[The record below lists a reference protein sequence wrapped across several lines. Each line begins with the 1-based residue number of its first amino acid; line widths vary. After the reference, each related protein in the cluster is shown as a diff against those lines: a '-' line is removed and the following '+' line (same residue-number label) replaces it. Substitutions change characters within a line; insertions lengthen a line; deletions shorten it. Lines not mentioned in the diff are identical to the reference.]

1 MQHNPNLMK
10 FTVKKM
16 ALMPIPFLSQ
26 LRIISEV
33 DFMYDFTID
42 GTLNARLHDV
52 YNAFHDPNVLVRW
65 FAPGNMMVSQ
75 FMSNFIEGGNYR
87 LILQSP
93 DGFQQTIVGCY
104 QTINLDQ
111 SLCFTWRWEDTNDTT
126 KVDIEFTCDNDT
138 TTSIKLTQSGFN
150 REEDMLHQQ
159 YGWIASLEK
168 LSLVTR
174 PQAMVA

>member
-1 MQHNPNLMK
+1 
-10 FTVKKM
+10 M
-16 ALMPIPFLSQ
+16 AQMPILFLSQ
-26 LRIISEV
+26 FIIISEV
-33 DFMYDFTID
+33 DPMYDFTIN
-42 GTLNARLHDV
+42 GTLNAGINDV
-52 YNAFHDPNVLVRW
+52 YNAFHDPSVLVRW

-93 DGFQQTIVGCY
+93 DGFQQTIVGSY
-104 QTINLDQ
+104 RSINLNKNV
-111 SLCFTWRWEDTNDTT
+111 CFTWRWEDTNDVTE
-126 KVDIEFTCDNDT
+126 VDIKFTCDNDT
-138 TTSIKLTQSGFN
+138 TTSIVLSQSGFK

-174 PQAMVA
+174 AQAMVA

>member
-1 MQHNPNLMK
+1 
-10 FTVKKM
+10 
-16 ALMPIPFLSQ
+16 MPIPFLSQ
-26 LRIISEV
+26 INRISEV
-33 DFMYDFTID
+33 VTMYDFTIN
-42 GTLNARLHDV
+42 GTLNAGLTDV
-52 YNAFHDPNVLVRW
+52 YTAFHDPNVLVRW

-93 DGFQQTIVGCY
+93 DGFQQTIIGSY
-104 QTINLDQ
+104 EAISLNEE
-111 SLCFTWRWEDTNDTT
+111 LCFTWRWEDTNDIT
-126 KVDIEFTCDNDT
+126 KVNISFTCDNDS
-138 TTSIKLTQSGFN
+138 TTSIRLTQSGFK

-174 PQAMVA
+174 KQAMGA

>member
-1 MQHNPNLMK
+1 MQNNPNLMK
-10 FTVKKM
+10 LTVKKM

-26 LRIISEV
+26 LRIIREV
-33 DFMYDFTID
+33 DSMYDFTIN
-42 GTLNARLHDV
+42 GTLNARLENV
-52 YNAFHDPNVLVRW
+52 YTAFHDPNVLVRW

-93 DGFQQTIVGCY
+93 DGFQQTIVGTY
-104 QTINLDQ
+104 ETINLSQ
-111 SLCFTWRWEDTNDTT
+111 NLYFSWRWEDTNDVTQ
-126 KVDIEFTCDNDT
+126 VGIEFNFDNPT
-138 TTSIKLTQSGFN
+138 TTSIKLSQSGFK

-174 PQAMVA
+174 PEAMVA

>member
-1 MQHNPNLMK
+1 MK
-10 FTVKKM
+10 STVKKM
-16 ALMPIPFLSQ
+16 QTMPITFISQ

-33 DFMYDFTID
+33 DSMYDFTIN
-42 GTLNARLHDV
+42 GTLNAGLDDV
-52 YNAFHDPNVLVRW
+52 YTAFHDPNVLVRW

-93 DGFQQTIVGCY
+93 DGFQQTIVGTY
-104 QTINLDQ
+104 ETINLNQ
-111 SLCFTWRWEDTNDTT
+111 RLCFTWRWEDTNDITQ
-126 KVDIEFTCDNDT
+126 VGIEFNCDNPT
-138 TTSIKLTQSGFN
+138 TTSIKLSQSGFK

-174 PQAMVA
+174 AQAMVA

>member
-1 MQHNPNLMK
+1 
-10 FTVKKM
+10 M
-16 ALMPIPFLSQ
+16 AKMPIPFLSQ
-26 LRIISEV
+26 FIIISEV
-33 DFMYDFTID
+33 DSMYDFTIN
-42 GTLNARLHDV
+42 GTLNAGLNEV
-52 YNAFHDPNVLVRW
+52 YTAFHDPSVLVRW

-93 DGFQQTIVGCY
+93 DGFQQTIVGSY
-104 QTINLDQ
+104 QSINLNEV
-111 SLCFTWRWEDTNDTT
+111 LCFTWRWEDTNDITE
-126 KVDIEFTCDNDT
+126 VDIAFTCDNDS
-138 TTSIKLTQSGFN
+138 TTSIKLTQSGFK

-174 PQAMVA
+174 AQTMVA